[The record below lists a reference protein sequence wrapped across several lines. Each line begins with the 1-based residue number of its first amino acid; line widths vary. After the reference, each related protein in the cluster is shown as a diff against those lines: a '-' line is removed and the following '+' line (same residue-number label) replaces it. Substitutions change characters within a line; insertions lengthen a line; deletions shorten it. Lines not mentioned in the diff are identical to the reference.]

1 MKKIIFIT
9 LIIFLILLSIF
20 KVDASIIEFPL
31 IGKTIILDA
40 GHGGKDFGASINNVK
55 ESELNLT
62 FTLKLKTSLEK
73 EGAIV
78 LLTRK
83 DSHDLSN
90 PNALYRKKSD
100 FDNRIKLINNSHA
113 DMYLSIHQNIYPNEK
128 YYGPEVYY
136 YPKINDN
143 KQIALTIQNELNKY
157 TKTNRKIKVITGT
170 YMYDKL
176 NIRGCLIE
184 CGFLSNNN
192 ERNKLLDNKYQDEYI
207 KVLTNAIIKYFSY

>member
-1 MKKIIFIT
+1 MKRIIFIILIFL
-9 LIIFLILLSIF
+9 LIILSIF
-20 KVDASIIEFPL
+20 NVDANIIEFPL
-31 IGKTIILDA
+31 IGKTIIIDA
-40 GHGGKDFGASINNVK
+40 GHGGKDFGASIKNIK
-55 ESELNLT
+55 ESEINLL
-62 FTLKLKTSLEK
+62 FSLKLKNNLEK
-73 EGAIV
+73 KGAVV

-143 KQIALTIQNELNKY
+143 EKIAATIQKELNKY
-157 TKTNRKIKVITGT
+157 TQTNRQIKIITGT

-184 CGFLSNNN
+184 CGFLSNDN
-192 ERNKLLDNKYQDEYI
+192 ERSKLLDKKYQDEFI
-207 KVLTNAIIKYFSY
+207 KAITNSIVKYFSS